1 MASSLRTKIAFNKA
15 KHRALEALARHPD
28 KWWRVE
34 DWASAASIYPTRRMY
49 TYALRLAQ
57 YQLVTRTYM
66 NGQIVYRL
74 APAGVKRLDWLGT
87 SS

>member
-1 MASSLRTKIAFNKA
+1 MASSLRTKIAYNTA

-28 KWWRVE
+28 KWWRVA

-49 TYALRLAQ
+49 TYALRLAH
-57 YQLVTRTYM
+57 YQLVTRAYM

-74 APAGVKRLDWLGT
+74 AAAGVKRLAWLGT
-87 SS
+87 SG